1 MRIARAAV
9 AILWLQRMIIAIDGP
24 AGSGKSTV
32 AKALARELGLSF
44 LDSGAM
50 YRAVALA
57 VLEHD
62 VDPMDA
68 ERCAKIARELRL
80 EFDAQGRIRI
90 GGKPGEPAIRGETVT
105 KAVSAVSAHSAVRR
119 AIVPQQRA
127 EALRRGGIVA
137 EGRDMGSVVFPEA
150 EFKFFLTASAGE
162 RARRRARELGREAR
176 IAEIQADIELRDHLD
191 SSRKDSPLVCA
202 KDAIRVDTDKL
213 DAAGVV
219 RALLAEIR
227 K

>member
-1 MRIARAAV
+1 
-9 AILWLQRMIIAIDGP
+9 MIIAIDGP

-32 AKALARELGLSF
+32 AQALARELGLSF

-50 YRAVALA
+50 YRAVTLA
-57 VLEHD
+57 VIAHD

-68 ERCAKIARELRL
+68 EACAKIARGLKL
-80 EFDAQGRIRI
+80 EFDPQGRIRI
-90 GGKPGEPAIRGETVT
+90 DGKPGEPAIRGETVT

-127 EALRRGGIVA
+127 EAVRRGGIVA

-150 EFKFFLTASAGE
+150 DFKFFLTASASE
-162 RARRRARELGREAR
+162 RARRRARELHQQERL
-176 IAEIQADIELRDHLD
+176 AEIQADIELRDHLD

-202 KDAIRVDTDKL
+202 KDAVRVDTDEL

-219 RALLAEIR
+219 RALLAQVR
-227 K
+227 KVGRK

>member
-1 MRIARAAV
+1 
-9 AILWLQRMIIAIDGP
+9 MIIAIDGP

-32 AKALARELGLSF
+32 AKALAQELGLSF

-50 YRAVALA
+50 YRAVTLS

-62 VDPMDA
+62 VDPMDG
-68 ERCAKIARELRL
+68 ERCAQIARGLKL
-80 EFDAQGRIRI
+80 EFDAQGRIHVD
-90 GGKPGEPAIRGETVT
+90 GQPGEPAIRGETVT

-127 EALRRGGIVA
+127 EAQRRGGIVA

-150 EFKFFLTASAGE
+150 DFKFFLTASAGE
-162 RARRRARELGREAR
+162 RARRRARELGQLERVG
-176 IAEIQADIELRDHLD
+176 EILADIQLRDHLD

-202 KDAIRVDTDKL
+202 SDAVKLDTDEL

-219 RALLAEIR
+219 GALLAIVR
-227 K
+227 KGGKK

>member
-1 MRIARAAV
+1 
-9 AILWLQRMIIAIDGP
+9 MIIAIDGP

-50 YRAVALA
+50 YRAVTLA

-62 VDPMDA
+62 VDPMDGEA
-68 ERCAKIARELRL
+68 CARIARGLKL
-80 EFDAQGRIRI
+80 EFDAQGRIHVD
-90 GGKPGEPAIRGETVT
+90 GLAGEPAIRGETVT

-127 EALRRGGIVA
+127 EAQRRGGLVA

-150 EFKFFLTASAGE
+150 DFKFFLTASAGE
-162 RARRRARELGREAR
+162 RAKRRARELGQFERV
-176 IAEIQADIELRDHLD
+176 AEILADIQLRDHLD
-191 SSRKDSPLVCA
+191 SSRKDSPLVRA
-202 KDAIRVDTDKL
+202 ADAIEVVTDHL
-213 DAAGVV
+213 DASGVV
-219 RALLAEIR
+219 AALLAR
-227 K
+227 VRRGGQA

>member
-1 MRIARAAV
+1 
-9 AILWLQRMIIAIDGP
+9 MIIAIDGP

-32 AKALARELGLSF
+32 AQALARELGLSF

-50 YRAVALA
+50 YRAVTLA

-62 VDPMDA
+62 VDPMDG
-68 ERCAKIARELRL
+68 ERCATIARGLKL
-80 EFDAQGRIRI
+80 EFDSKGRIHVD
-90 GGKPGEPAIRGETVT
+90 GKPGEPAIRGETVT

-127 EALRRGGIVA
+127 EAVRRGGIVA

-150 EFKFFLTASAGE
+150 DFKFFLTASAEE
-162 RARRRARELGREAR
+162 RARRRARELGQPERVG
-176 IAEIQADIELRDHLD
+176 EILADIQLRDHLD

-202 KDAIRVDTDKL
+202 ADALKVDTDKL

-219 RALLAEIR
+219 RVLLAHVR
-227 K
+227 KGGTK

>member
-1 MRIARAAV
+1 
-9 AILWLQRMIIAIDGP
+9 MIIAIDGP

-32 AKALARELGLSF
+32 AKALAQELGLSF

-50 YRAVALA
+50 YRAVTLA

-62 VDPMDA
+62 VDPMDG
-68 ERCAKIARELRL
+68 ERCAKIACALKL
-80 EFDAQGRIRI
+80 EFDTQGKIRI
-90 GGKPGEPAIRGETVT
+90 DGKPGEPAIRGETVT
-105 KAVSAVSAHSAVRR
+105 KAVSAVSAHSAVRA

-127 EALRRGGIVA
+127 EAVRRGGIVA

-150 EFKFFLTASAGE
+150 DFKFYLTASAGE
-162 RARRRARELGREAR
+162 RARRRARELDQEAR
-176 IAEIQADIELRDHLD
+176 VAEILADIQLRDHLD

-202 KDAIRVDTDKL
+202 ADALKVDTDKL

-219 RALLAEIR
+219 SALLAEVR
-227 K
+227 KARQR

>member
-1 MRIARAAV
+1 
-9 AILWLQRMIIAIDGP
+9 MIIAIDGP

-32 AKALARELGLSF
+32 AQALARELGLSF

-50 YRAVALA
+50 YRAVTLA
-57 VLEHD
+57 VIEHD
-62 VDPMDA
+62 IDPMDG
-68 ERCAKIARELRL
+68 ERCAKIARGLKL
-80 EFDAQGRIRI
+80 EFDSQGRIHI
-90 GGKPGEPAIRGETVT
+90 DGKPGEPAIRGETVT
-105 KAVSAVSAHSAVRR
+105 KAVSAVSAHSAVRA

-127 EALRRGGIVA
+127 EAQRRGGIVA
-137 EGRDMGSVVFPEA
+137 EGRDMGSVVFPKA
-150 EFKFFLTASAGE
+150 DFKFFLTASAAV
-162 RARRRARELGREAR
+162 RARRRARELHQEAR
-176 IAEIQADIELRDHLD
+176 LAEIQGDIELRDHLD

-202 KDAIRVDTDKL
+202 ADALRVDTDGL

>member
-1 MRIARAAV
+1 
-9 AILWLQRMIIAIDGP
+9 MIIAIDGP

-32 AKALARELGLSF
+32 AQALAKELGLSF

-50 YRAVALA
+50 YRAVTLA

-62 VDPMDA
+62 VDPMDGD
-68 ERCAKIARELRL
+68 RCAKIARGLKL
-80 EFDAQGRIRI
+80 EFDAKGKIRVD
-90 GGKPGEPAIRGETVT
+90 GKPGEPAIRGETVT
-105 KAVSAVSAHSAVRR
+105 KAVSAVSAHSSVRA

-127 EALRRGGIVA
+127 EAQRRGGLVA

-150 EFKFFLTASAGE
+150 DFKFFLTASAAV
-162 RARRRARELGREAR
+162 RADRRAREVGQPERVG
-176 IAEIQADIELRDHLD
+176 EILADIQLRDHLD

-202 KDAIRVDTDKL
+202 ADALKVDTDKL

-219 RALLAEIR
+219 RALLAQVR
-227 K
+227 QGRQP

>member
-1 MRIARAAV
+1 
-9 AILWLQRMIIAIDGP
+9 MIIAIDGP

-32 AKALARELGLSF
+32 AQALARELGLSF

-50 YRAVALA
+50 YRAVTLA

-62 VDPMDA
+62 VDPMDG
-68 ERCAKIARELRL
+68 ERCARIARGLKL
-80 EFDAQGRIRI
+80 EFDAQGRIHVD
-90 GGKPGEPAIRGETVT
+90 GKPGEPAIRGETVT
-105 KAVSAVSAHSAVRR
+105 KAVSAVSAHSSVRA

-150 EFKFFLTASAGE
+150 EFKFFLTASAEE
-162 RARRRARELGREAR
+162 RARRRARELGHPERVG
-176 IAEIQADIELRDHLD
+176 EILADIQLRDHLD

-202 KDAIRVDTDKL
+202 SDARRIDTDKL

-219 RALLAEIR
+219 RALLALVR
-227 K
+227 GGKQR

>member
-1 MRIARAAV
+1 
-9 AILWLQRMIIAIDGP
+9 MIIAIDGP

-32 AKALARELGLSF
+32 AQALAKELGLSF

-50 YRAVALA
+50 YRAVTLA

-62 VDPMDA
+62 VDPMDG
-68 ERCAKIARELRL
+68 ERCSKIARALKL
-80 EFDAQGRIRI
+80 EFDAQGKIRVD
-90 GGKPGEPAIRGETVT
+90 GKPGEPAIRGETVT
-105 KAVSAVSAHSAVRR
+105 KAVSAVSAHSTVRA

-127 EALRRGGIVA
+127 EAQRRGGIVA

-150 EFKFFLTASAGE
+150 DFKFFLTASAAV
-162 RARRRARELGREAR
+162 RADRRARELRQPERVG
-176 IAEIQADIELRDHLD
+176 EILADIQLRDHLD

-202 KDAIRVDTDKL
+202 ADALKVDTDEL

-219 RALLAEIR
+219 RALLAHVR
-227 K
+227 KGKSR

>member
-1 MRIARAAV
+1 
-9 AILWLQRMIIAIDGP
+9 MIIAIDGP

-32 AKALARELGLSF
+32 AQALARELGLSF

-50 YRAVALA
+50 YRAVTLA
-57 VLEHD
+57 VIEHD
-62 VDPMDA
+62 VDPMDG
-68 ERCAKIARELRL
+68 ERCAKIARALKL
-80 EFDAQGRIRI
+80 EFDAQGKIRI
-90 GGKPGEPAIRGETVT
+90 DGNPGEPAIRGETVT
-105 KAVSAVSAHSAVRR
+105 KAVSAVSAHSAVRA

-150 EFKFFLTASAGE
+150 DFKFFLTASAAV
-162 RARRRARELGREAR
+162 RAQRRARELHQEERVG
-176 IAEIQADIELRDHLD
+176 EILADIQLRDHLD

-202 KDAIRVDTDKL
+202 SDALKIDTDKL

-219 RALLAEIR
+219 RALLAQVR
-227 K
+227 KGEQR

>member
-1 MRIARAAV
+1 
-9 AILWLQRMIIAIDGP
+9 MIIAIDGP

-32 AKALARELGLSF
+32 AKALAKELGLSF

-50 YRAVALA
+50 YRAVTLS

-68 ERCAKIARELRL
+68 EACARIARGLKL

-90 GGKPGEPAIRGETVT
+90 DGQPGEPAIRGETVT

-127 EALRRGGIVA
+127 EAQRRGGLVA

-150 EFKFFLTASAGE
+150 DFKFFLTASAAQ
-162 RARRRARELGREAR
+162 RAQRRARELGQIERL
-176 IAEIQADIELRDHLD
+176 AEILADIQLRDHLD

-202 KDAIRVDTDKL
+202 SDALKVDTDKL

-219 RALLAEIR
+219 AALLAR
-227 K
+227 VRRGKT

>member
-1 MRIARAAV
+1 
-9 AILWLQRMIIAIDGP
+9 MIIAIDGP

-32 AKALARELGLSF
+32 AQALARELGLSF

-50 YRAVALA
+50 YRAVTLS

-62 VDPMDA
+62 VDPMDG
-68 ERCAKIARELRL
+68 ERCAKIARALKL
-80 EFDAQGRIRI
+80 EFDSNGRIRI
-90 GGKPGEPAIRGETVT
+90 DGKPGEPAIRGETVT
-105 KAVSAVSAHSAVRR
+105 KAVSAVSAHSAVRH

-127 EALRRGGIVA
+127 EAVRRGGIVA

-150 EFKFFLTASAGE
+150 DFKFFLTASAEE
-162 RARRRARELGREAR
+162 RARRRARELGQDERVG
-176 IAEIQADIELRDHLD
+176 EILADIQLRDHLD

-202 KDAIRVDTDKL
+202 SDAQRLDTDKL

-219 RALLAEIR
+219 RALLAIVR
-227 K
+227 KGGKK

>member
-1 MRIARAAV
+1 
-9 AILWLQRMIIAIDGP
+9 MIIAIDGP

-50 YRAVALA
+50 YRAVTLA
-57 VLEHD
+57 VIEHD
-62 VDPMDA
+62 VDPMDG
-68 ERCAKIARELRL
+68 ERCAKIARGLKL
-80 EFDAQGRIRI
+80 EFDAQGRIHVD
-90 GGKPGEPAIRGETVT
+90 GKPGEPAIRGETVT
-105 KAVSAVSAHSAVRR
+105 KAVSAVSAHSAVRA

-127 EALRRGGIVA
+127 EAVRRGGIVA

-150 EFKFFLTASAGE
+150 DFKFFLTASAEE
-162 RARRRARELGREAR
+162 RARRRAGELGQ
-176 IAEIQADIELRDHLD
+176 AERVGEILADIQLRDHLD

-202 KDAIRVDTDKL
+202 SDALKVDTDRL

-219 RALLAEIR
+219 RALLKRVR
-227 K
+227 KGGQK